1 MSRVVRLVGVGVL
14 AALLAIDL
22 VVVVGL
28 VFVVVSSVVGTD
40 ADDPHGYALIFG
52 VVALLVLVPIGL
64 ALLGLLRRLAGPLR
78 EARG

>member
-1 MSRVVRLVGVGVL
+1 VL
-14 AALLAIDL
+14 AALLAVDL

-28 VFVVVSSVVGTD
+28 AFVIVSSVVGSD

-78 EARG
+78 QARG